1 MNHKFDLCVLASFG
15 TDVELL
21 ASIIAFLAV
30 GLLILRAVYQS
41 RLLRK
46 VAPTAL
52 PKDKVPPHVAV
63 IVPARD
69 EADNIGPCLRS
80 LVGQHYPAERLR
92 IIAIDDE
99 SADATPA
106 IIARIAQDCPN
117 VRLLRSSVL
126 SKGWTGKSQACWIG
140 VQAVPAQADWL
151 CFIDADMRAEP
162 LLLASALNAATAS
175 GADLLS
181 LAPKHRLGSFA
192 ERLMI
197 PCGLYVQSF
206 RQNLARVQARQSDN
220 ATATGQFMLIRRQ
233 AYDAVGGHAAVASA
247 ICEDLELARLL
258 KRAGY
263 VVELMDGTSVISTR
277 MYTGWRTLWPGI
289 AKNLSEML
297 GGPLSTLTTAV
308 TAIVL
313 TWAVVLLPIVDS
325 VSCQAGSPTAC
336 YGLAFSVPAALAA
349 LGLHL
354 AGTVYF
360 SIPFWYGFLF
370 PLGYTAGAVI
380 ALDSIR
386 QRMIG
391 AVRWKGRAYP

>member
-1 MNHKFDLCVLASFG
+1 M
-15 TDVELL
+15 ELL
-21 ASIIAFLAV
+21 ASVIAFLAV
-30 GLLILRAVYQS
+30 GLLIVRAVYQS
-41 RLLRK
+41 RLLHK
-46 VAPTAL
+46 VAPTKL
-52 PKDKVPPHVAV
+52 TDSKVAPHVAV

-69 EADNIGPCLRS
+69 EAGNIGPCLQG
-80 LVGQHYPAERLR
+80 LTAQDYPADRLH
-92 IIAIDDE
+92 IVAIDDE
-99 SADATPA
+99 SVDATPS
-106 IIARIAQDCPN
+106 IIARFAWDYPN
-117 VRLLRSSVL
+117 VRLVRSGAL

-140 VQAVPAQADWL
+140 VQRAPANVEWL

-162 LLLASALNAATAS
+162 LLLSSAVEAASAAD
-175 GADLLS
+175 ADLLS

-206 RQNLARVQARQSDN
+206 RQNLARVQARDGDN
-220 ATATGQFMLIRRQ
+220 ATATGQFMLVRRE
-233 AYDAVGGHAAVASA
+233 AYEAVGGHAAVAAA
-247 ICEDLELARLL
+247 ICEDLELARRL

-289 AKNLSEML
+289 SKNLSDML

-370 PLGYTAGAVI
+370 PLGYTAGAFI